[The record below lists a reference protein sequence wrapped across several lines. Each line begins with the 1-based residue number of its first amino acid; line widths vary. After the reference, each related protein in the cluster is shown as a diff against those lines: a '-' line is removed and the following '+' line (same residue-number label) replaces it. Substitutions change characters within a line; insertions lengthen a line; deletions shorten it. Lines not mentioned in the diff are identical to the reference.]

1 MRISVVQF
9 TFIGVVLTVT
19 AGSAHW
25 AQSPAFEVATV
36 KIDRTGDNGLSRPE
50 LRNGTLTARNVSMR
64 MLLRAAY
71 DLSEPQTTG
80 PDWLDSDRYDL
91 AAKSPQGVP
100 DSELMP
106 MLQALLK
113 ERFHLAFH
121 REVKE
126 MPVFDMV
133 VAKGGLKIWLFDPAR
148 PVPKPPLPAHVTSA
162 MVASNGVVT
171 MPQLAIQLTYS
182 AGRPVLDKTGL
193 EGRYG
198 YFLFYTTL
206 SAQSDDATAG
216 SGPPDFFA
224 AVEQQLGLRLEPK
237 KESIEILVVDH
248 AERVPTQTD
257 IGNLCLA
264 YAAELK

>member
-1 MRISVVQF
+1 MRIPLVF
-9 TFIGVVLTVT
+9 TLIGLALTGT
-19 AGSAHW
+19 AGSALR

-36 KIDRTGDNGLSRPE
+36 RIHPAGDNGMGFPDFK
-50 LRNGTLTARNVSMR
+50 NGTFTARNVPMR
-64 MLLRAAY
+64 RLLRAAY
-71 DLSEPQTTG
+71 GLSDLQISG
-80 PDWLDSDRYDL
+80 PDWLDSDRYDVV
-91 AAKSPQGVP
+91 AKSPQGVP

-106 MLQALLK
+106 MLQALLRD
-113 ERFHLAFH
+113 RFHVAAH
-121 REVKE
+121 REMKE
-126 MPVFDMV
+126 MPAFDMV

-148 PVPKPPLPAHVTSA
+148 PVIKPPPPANPTSA

-171 MPQLAIQLTYS
+171 MPELAIRLALS

-198 YFLFYTTL
+198 FFLFYTML

-237 KESIEILVVDH
+237 KESIEVLIVDH
-248 AERVPTQTD
+248 AERAPTE
-257 IGNLCLA
+257 N
-264 YAAELK
+264 

>member
-1 MRISVVQF
+1 MYSGNAVLRIR
-9 TFIGVVLTVT
+9 IVLL
-19 AGSAHW
+19 AFMAMALR
-25 AQSPAFEVATV
+25 AQSPAFEVASV
-36 KIDRTGDNGLSRPE
+36 KMHPAGDNGIVFPDLKD
-50 LRNGTLTARNVSMR
+50 GTFTARNVSMR

-71 DLSEPQTTG
+71 ELGESRITG

-91 AAKSPQGVP
+91 LARAPQGVP

-113 ERFHLAFH
+113 DRFHLAVH
-121 REVKE
+121 REMKE

-133 VAKGGLKIWLFDPAR
+133 VAKGGLKIWPYDPAR

-171 MPQLAIQLTYS
+171 MPQLAIRLTLS

-198 YFLFYTTL
+198 FFLFYTMLT
-206 SAQSDDATAG
+206 AQSDDAAAG

-224 AVEQQLGLRLEPK
+224 AVEQQLGLRLDPK
-237 KESIEILVVDH
+237 KESIEILVVDR
-248 AERVPTQTD
+248 ADRTPTE
-257 IGNLCLA
+257 N
-264 YAAELK
+264 